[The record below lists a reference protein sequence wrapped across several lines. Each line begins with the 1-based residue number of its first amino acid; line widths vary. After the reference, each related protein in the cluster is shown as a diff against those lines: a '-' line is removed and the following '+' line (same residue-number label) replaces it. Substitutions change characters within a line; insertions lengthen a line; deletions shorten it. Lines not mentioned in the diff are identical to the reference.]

1 MTVRN
6 RNQGR
11 ERAAWRASWL
21 TRAVVTLAARAWR
34 WNADRLGQ
42 RPVLGRWPAHLAV
55 CLIIAILWSFTGL
68 HLQVP
73 NSIASEV
80 EHPVSAARSR
90 RVSSNVQLISRSSYL
105 AGAQTQIV
113 RQSKPHTAIPERPRL
128 DIITYVVQPG
138 DTTESIAEQFGL
150 QPTTIMWSN
159 PEIEK
164 APDLLNVGHELVILP
179 IDGVYHTVEEGD
191 TLKSVAE
198 DYKASVTDIVECPF
212 NDIPHDQELSE
223 GDKVIVP
230 DGTKPYQRREV
241 TAYAGPVP
249 QNVVGEGAFR
259 WPAAGYISQGYWYG
273 HRAIDVANAE
283 GTAILASDTG
293 YVSFAGWTDIGYGY
307 LVVVDHANGYQT
319 YYAHLSDIYV
329 VEGQTVEAGNV
340 IAAMGNTGNSTGP
353 HLHFEVR
360 YNRYP
365 TNPLVY
371 LP

>member
-1 MTVRN
+1 MTARN
-6 RNQGR
+6 RSKSR

-21 TRAVVTLAARAWR
+21 TRTAATLAAKAWR

-42 RPVLGRWPAHLAV
+42 RPILGRWPAHVAV
-55 CLIIAILWSFTGL
+55 FLIIAALWGFTGF

-73 NSIASEV
+73 DSVASEA
-80 EHPVSAARSR
+80 EYPVAVTQSRLSNSAVLVSR
-90 RVSSNVQLISRSSYL
+90 TSYR
-105 AGAQTQIV
+105 GSAQSQIV

-128 DIITYVVQPG
+128 EIVTYVVQPG

-150 QPTTIMWSN
+150 QPTTVMWSN

-164 APDLLNVGHELVILP
+164 APDLLNVGQELVILP

-191 TLKSVAE
+191 TLEKLAE
-198 DYKASVTDIVECPF
+198 DYKASVTGIVDCPF
-212 NDIPHDQELSE
+212 NDIPHDQELSA
-223 GDKVIVP
+223 GDKIIVP
-230 DGTKPYQRREV
+230 DGTKPYERREV
-241 TAYAGPVP
+241 TAYSGPVP
-249 QNVVGEGAFR
+249 SNVAGEGVFR
-259 WPAAGYISQGYWYG
+259 WPATGYISQGYWYG

-283 GTAILASDTG
+283 GTAIMASDTG

-307 LVVVDHANGYQT
+307 LVVVDHVNGYQT

-329 VEGQTVEAGNV
+329 TEGQTVDVGQV

>member
-1 MTVRN
+1 MTERN
-6 RNQGR
+6 RAEGR
-11 ERAAWRASWL
+11 ARAAGQAGWL
-21 TRAVVTLAARAWR
+21 TRTAAALAAKAWR

-42 RPVLGRWPAHLAV
+42 RPILGRWPAHVAV
-55 CLIIAILWSFTGL
+55 FLIVAILWGFTGL

-73 NSIASEV
+73 DSVASEA
-80 EHPVSAARSR
+80 EHPIPAARTSQ
-90 RVSSNVQLISRSSYL
+90 VASNVQLIGRSAYRGS
-105 AGAQTQIV
+105 AQSQIV

-128 DIITYVVQPG
+128 KIITYVVQPG

-150 QPTTIMWSN
+150 QPTTVMWSN

-164 APDLLNVGHELVILP
+164 APDLLNVGQELVILP

-191 TLKSVAE
+191 TLETVAE
-198 DYKASVTDIVECPF
+198 DYKASVDNIVACSF
-212 NDIPHDQELSE
+212 NDIPRDRVLSE

-241 TAYAGPVP
+241 TTYAGPVP
-249 QNVVGEGAFR
+249 QNVVGEGSFR

-273 HRAIDVANAE
+273 HRAVDIANAE

-319 YYAHLSDIYV
+319 YYAHLSDFYV
-329 VEGQTVEAGNV
+329 AEGQVIEAGQV

-360 YNRYP
+360 YNRNP
-365 TNPLVY
+365 INPLA